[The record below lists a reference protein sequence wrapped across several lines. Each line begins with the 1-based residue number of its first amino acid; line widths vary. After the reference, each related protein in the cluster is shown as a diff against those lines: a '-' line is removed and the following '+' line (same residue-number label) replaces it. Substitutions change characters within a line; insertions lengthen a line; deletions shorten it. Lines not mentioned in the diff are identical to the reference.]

1 MNITWWII
9 LPALLLLPQISKGQD
24 IGPVWE
30 KQMSSQMFT
39 SFNDVAEN
47 SDGTFT
53 VLGTIDK
60 KGSNATDPWLIFFTP
75 AGDTIKSVIFPN
87 EGADTPIRLAKY
99 GDNGYLIA
107 VLNGLPGEQQTAWV
121 LKTGTDGKEIWRK
134 NHPEPNF
141 TGRTDVAVSEDGTW
155 WWLNTIRED
164 NGHEVISLCHLNGE
178 GDITGNFTFTDKQ
191 SMHAHSIR
199 ILPDQTLAVTGQTD
213 QGKGSS
219 TMWVM
224 RINQQGEQI
233 WKSTVP
239 GAGKK
244 ISPECI
250 CCTPDN
256 NLVIAGWIGSCMNPD
271 ALPENQIFDF
281 DLILTKMD
289 GSGKILWTKN
299 YDREGSEG
307 GNAVAV
313 MPDGNIFIAGKCETS
328 FTGTIG
334 PWLLMTDKDGKKIT
348 DRVEKF
354 MFNGDQAS
362 RVINTSDG
370 GLLMVGPGKTPP
382 DSRRSIGWIRKFKSA
397 TQAQQ

>member
-1 MNITWWII
+1 MKSTRWII
-9 LPALLLLPQISKGQD
+9 LPALLILSQISIGQD

-30 KQMSSQMFT
+30 KQMNNQMFT
-39 SFNDVAEN
+39 SFTDVVEND
-47 SDGTFT
+47 DGTFT
-53 VLGTIDK
+53 VLGIIDK
-60 KGSNATDPWLIFFTP
+60 KGNNSIDPWLVFFTP
-75 AGDTIKSVIFPN
+75 SGDTIKSSVFPN
-87 EGADTPIRLAKY
+87 EGIDVPVRLAKF
-99 GDNGYLIA
+99 DNNEYLIA
-107 VLNGLPGEQQTAWV
+107 GLNALPGQQQTAWV
-121 LKTGTDGKEIWRK
+121 LRTTADGKELWRK
-134 NHPEPNF
+134 NHPEPSF
-141 TGRTDVAVSEDGTW
+141 TGRTDVAVNKDGTW

-164 NGHEVISLCHLNGE
+164 NNHDVISLCLLNGE
-178 GDITGNFTFTDKQ
+178 GEITGNFTFGDKQ

-199 ILPDQTLAVTGQTD
+199 ILSDQTVAITGQTE
-213 QGKGSS
+213 QEKGSS

-224 RINQQGEQI
+224 RINPLGELI

-307 GNAVAV
+307 GNATTI
-313 MPDGNIFIAGKCETS
+313 MPDGNILVAGKCETS

-348 DRVEKF
+348 DRVDKF
-354 MFNGDQAS
+354 MFNGDQAT
-362 RVINTSDG
+362 RVIHTSDG

-382 DSRRSIGWIRKFKSA
+382 DSRRSIGWIRKYKSA
-397 TQAQQ
+397 VPVQ